1 MGMLPTVGKGSIVAI
16 SLSSVLINILYLT
29 SSLFM
34 LQVYDRV
41 IPSGSIPTLVVLSIL
56 AAGLYLYHGLF
67 EVLRSR
73 LLTRVADRYDANLAK
88 KAYNAV
94 VHAPVAG
101 GRIGDGVQAV
111 RDLDQVHAFISGSAL
126 TALLDLPWLPLYLVV
141 CFVFHP
147 LIGYVAIFGAVMLIV
162 FTLLTYVTTHKKT
175 ESAARSQGSRSSKI
189 IATQRNA
196 EAMISMGMVQPLSTN
211 WLQINKDY
219 RTENRQIT
227 DLLGIY
233 GTLSKIFRLGLQSG
247 ILGAGA
253 VLVIDNL
260 ASPGIIVAGSILT
273 ARCLAPVEA
282 IIGNWRNIIAAKQSG
297 RRLSEYINRNYSHSE
312 PIRLPRPSNNL
323 SVEIVAG
330 GAPTLNRPIVAD
342 VRFELKAGSAMG
354 VIGPSG
360 CGKSSLSRMLIGVW
374 PIFRGSIRLDGAT
387 INQWSE
393 DDRGKLIGYLPQDVE
408 LFSGTIA
415 QNISRFSTGSS
426 PESVIAAAKA
436 AGVHELI
443 VGLPQGYD
451 TDIGDGGMF
460 LSAGQRQR
468 VALARSLY
476 GDPFLLVLDEPNSNL
491 DGNGEEALN
500 HAIAGVRQRGGIVVI
515 VAHRPS
521 ALRAVDQVLVMEDG
535 RMRLFGP
542 KEEVLSRVSPV
553 ERPAEPSRVAGM
565 RIVAE
570 GQGAG

>member
-88 KAYNAV
+88 KTYNAV

>member
-1 MGMLPTVGKGSIVAI
+1 MLPTVGKGSIVAI

-88 KAYNAV
+88 KTYNAV